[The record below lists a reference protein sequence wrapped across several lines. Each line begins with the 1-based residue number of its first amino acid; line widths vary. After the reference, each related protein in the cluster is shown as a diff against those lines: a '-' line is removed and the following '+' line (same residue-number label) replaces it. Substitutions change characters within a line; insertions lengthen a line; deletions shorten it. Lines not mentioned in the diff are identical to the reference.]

1 MNIDLHIHSS
11 YSDGAYT
18 PSELI
23 SMAAQLGVK
32 VIAIADHDS
41 VSGVTD
47 AVSCGQD
54 YGIEVIPAVE
64 LSVQFDS
71 FRDVHLLGYGINC
84 SDEAFLGRIIEF
96 RKRREQR
103 NNEIVE
109 LVNRQLI
116 AEGREAITIDEVLAF
131 ARDAIGRP
139 HIARVL
145 LERKYVSS
153 LEDAFQRYLV
163 PCNIP
168 KSYWDMDNA
177 IDEIHRIGGVAV
189 LAHPTSIS
197 KDLQEL
203 KCIVLK
209 LKNMGLDGIEV
220 FNNMGWPQEIEFL
233 RRLAIELDLLVTA
246 GSDFHGIE
254 YGMEI
259 GKGREGICFDSSLL
273 APLNTRIQEQQSRTN
288 QNR

>member
-1 MNIDLHIHSS
+1 
-11 YSDGAYT
+11 
-18 PSELI
+18 
-23 SMAAQLGVK
+23 MAAQLGVK

-47 AVSCGQD
+47 AVSCGQN

-71 FRDVHLLGYGINC
+71 FRDVHLLGYGINYR
-84 SDEAFLGRIIEF
+84 DEAFLGKIIEF
-96 RKRREQR
+96 RIRREHR
-103 NNEIVE
+103 NIEIVE
-109 LVNRQLI
+109 RVNTQLI
-116 AEGREAITIDEVLAF
+116 AEGRDVITIDEVLAF

-145 LERKYVSS
+145 LERKYVYN

-168 KSYWDMDNA
+168 KSYWEMDDA
-177 IDEIHRIGGVAV
+177 IHDIHRIGGVAV

-197 KDLQEL
+197 KDLQDL
-203 KCIVLK
+203 RRVISK
-209 LKNMGLDGIEV
+209 LKDLGLDGIEV

-233 RRLAIELDLLVTA
+233 RRLATELDLLVTA

-254 YGMEI
+254 HGMEI

-273 APLNTRIQEQQSRTN
+273 APLITKIQERRNITN
-288 QNR
+288 QNS